1 MHKSIESMVEAL
13 VRRVVARPGSWLA
26 VVAGIAMLLGLIA
39 SRDLAIN
46 TDSSDMIDPTEP
58 YRVVGERVKRL
69 FPFMKD
75 QILIVLRGDNPD
87 RLDALADRL
96 VDGLA
101 GRKDV
106 IEDIYAPSVDPFF
119 TREALLLM
127 KRDRLDELITRL
139 GQGAPLLQDLVNKP
153 DLVTFFDNLA
163 RAGKAEEH
171 GVKLGI
177 VASLYDEVA
186 RVIADTADGRATAL
200 SWQRLFAFEKD
211 RQQPAQR
218 IIAIKPRLDF
228 TSLAPA
234 KAAIAA
240 VRAAVTDLP
249 ASMKTGIAIGI
260 TGDPVLRTEELQSV
274 AKGIE
279 ISTALSLVLV
289 ALLLA
294 LGIRSASGVAASLVA
309 LLFSLMATA
318 GFAALAVGTL
328 NLVSI
333 AFTVLMIGL
342 GIDFAIHLLLHLEE
356 RLDGAAHLRRVW
368 PMAARH
374 VARGLL
380 LAAITTSAAFFS
392 FSPTRFIGMAQLG
405 VISGMGVLIAL
416 LVTLIV
422 VPALTTIWPAR
433 FRPRRHIRHRIALIL
448 ALEKASPVTVAVT
461 LLVVAVAAFQIPKVR
476 FDADPM
482 NLRDPAAPSVSAF
495 RWLAAESRQTPYRLD
510 YVGDDIAAVRAFA
523 ARVEPLPEVK
533 EVISIDSFLPADQ
546 DARLDDIDFLAGD
559 LWFLDAVE
567 PDSWRARGH
576 AAPPQDVIKAL
587 DRLRRALADR
597 QGADADIR
605 AASHRL
611 AEAIARFDAAAQG
624 SARAALI
631 ARLDQAVFA
640 YYPDMLRRLKA
651 MLAPEPLTLASLPE
665 RIARRYLA
673 PTGEALAQ
681 VLPAVD
687 ASQPEARARFVRAVL
702 AVEPHIAGSAY
713 VMLRAGEIVAEA
725 MTQATVT
732 AFLLATVLVAIVL
745 RRLWAVAMVMLP
757 LAFAGVLVLA
767 VGVWLDLPFNFAN
780 VIVLP
785 LMIGMGVDAAIHLVA
800 RARDLDHAESVFDTN
815 TPRAILF
822 SALTTMA
829 SFGTLILSHHRGTA
843 SMGELL
849 LIALALTLLAT
860 LVVLPAMLELRKRWI
875 VRRNGRHKVESRRD
889 GTG

>member
-1 MHKSIESMVEAL
+1 MHRSIESMVEGL
-13 VRRVVARPGSWLA
+13 VRRVVARPGVWLA
-26 VVAGIAMLLGLIA
+26 VVAGIAMLLGVVA

-46 TDSSDMIDPTEP
+46 TDSSDMIDPHEP
-58 YRVVGERVKRL
+58 FRIVGERVKRL
-69 FPFMKD
+69 FPLVKD

-87 RLDALADRL
+87 RLDALAGRL
-96 VDGLA
+96 VTRLA
-101 GRKDV
+101 DREDL
-106 IEDIYAPSVDPFF
+106 IEDIFAPSVDPFF

-139 GQGAPLLQDLVNKP
+139 GQGAPLLQDLVNEP
-153 DLVTFFDNLA
+153 DLVTFFGNLA

-186 RVIADTADGRATAL
+186 RVIADTTDGRPAAL
-200 SWQRLFAFEKD
+200 SWQRLFAFEAE
-211 RQQPAQR
+211 RQKPAQR
-218 IIAIKPRLDF
+218 IVAIKPRLDF

-240 VRAAVTDLP
+240 VREAVAELP
-249 ASMKTGIAIGI
+249 ARMTAGVAIGI

-274 AKGIE
+274 ANGIE
-279 ISTALSLVLV
+279 ISAALSLVLV

-294 LGIRSASGVAASLVA
+294 LGIRSASGVIASLVA
-309 LLFSLMATA
+309 LLLSLMATA

-356 RLDGAAHLRRVW
+356 RLDRPEHLRRIW

-380 LAAITTSAAFFS
+380 LAAVTTSAAFFA

-405 VISGMGVLIAL
+405 VISGTGVLIAL
-416 LVTLIV
+416 LVTLVV
-422 VPALTTIWPAR
+422 VPALTAIWPSQ
-433 FRPRRHIRHRIALIL
+433 FRPRRRIRHRIALIL
-448 ALEKASPVTVAVT
+448 ALEKASPFTVALT
-461 LLVVAVAAFQIPKVR
+461 LLAVAVAALQIPKVR

-482 NLRDPAAPSVSAF
+482 NLRDPAAPSVQAF
-495 RWLAAESRQTPYRLD
+495 RWLAAESRQSPYRLD

-523 ARVEPLPEVK
+523 ARVEALAEVK

-546 DARLDDIDFLAGD
+546 ETRLDDIDFLAGD
-559 LWFLDAVE
+559 LWFLDAVD
-567 PDSWRARGH
+567 PDSWRVGGRAARPAE
-576 AAPPQDVIKAL
+576 AAKAL
-587 DRLRRALADR
+587 GELRRALEDR
-597 QGADADIR
+597 QGEDPGIR
-605 AASHRL
+605 AASRRL
-611 AEAIARFDAAAQG
+611 AGAIARFEAAAQG
-624 SARAALI
+624 PRRDTLV

-665 RIARRYLA
+665 RIKRRYLA

-687 ASQPEARARFVRAVL
+687 ASRADARARFVRAVL
-702 AVEPHIAGSAY
+702 AVEPHVGGSAY
-713 VMLRAGEIVAEA
+713 AVLRAGEVVAEA
-725 MTQATVT
+725 MTQATVV

-860 LVVLPAMLELRKRWI
+860 LVVLPAMLELRKRW
-875 VRRNGRHKVESRRD
+875 VLRRNDTD
-889 GTG
+889 GPGK

>member
-1 MHKSIESMVEAL
+1 MHRSIENMVEGL
-13 VRRVVARPGSWLA
+13 VRRVVARPVIWL
-26 VVAGIAMLLGLIA
+26 VVVTGIAMLLGVVA

-46 TDSSDMIDPTEP
+46 TDSSDMIDPHEP
-58 YRVVGERVKRL
+58 FRIVGERVKRL
-69 FPFMKD
+69 FPLVKD
-75 QILIVLRGDNPD
+75 QVLIVLRGDNPD
-87 RLDALADRL
+87 RLDALAGQL
-96 VDGLA
+96 VSSLA
-101 GRKDV
+101 SRKDI
-106 IEDIYAPSVDPFF
+106 IEDVYAPTVDPFF
-119 TREALLLM
+119 MREALLLM

-139 GQGAPLLQDLVNKP
+139 GQGAPLLQELVNKP
-153 DLVTFFDNLA
+153 DLATFFDNLA

-186 RVIADTADGRATAL
+186 GVIADTADGRATAL
-200 SWQRLFAFEKD
+200 SWQRLFAFAEDQK
-211 RQQPAQR
+211 QPAQR

-240 VRAAVTDLP
+240 VREAVADLP
-249 ASMKTGIAIGI
+249 TQMTTGVAIGI

-274 AKGIE
+274 ASGIE
-279 ISTALSLVLV
+279 ISVALSLVLV
-289 ALLLA
+289 ALLLG
-294 LGIRSASGVAASLVA
+294 LGIRSASGVVASLVA
-309 LLFSLMATA
+309 LLLALMATA

-328 NLVSI
+328 NLISI

-356 RLDGAAHLRRVW
+356 RLDTPEHLRRVW

-380 LAAITTSAAFFS
+380 LAAITTSAAFFA
-392 FSPTRFIGMAQLG
+392 FSPTRFVGMAQLG
-405 VISGMGVLIAL
+405 VISGAGVLIAL

-422 VPALTTIWPAR
+422 VPALTTIWQPR
-433 FRPRRHIRHRIALIL
+433 FRPRRRIRHRVTLIL
-448 ALEKASPVTVAVT
+448 ALEKASPFTVAIT
-461 LLVVAVAAFQIPKVR
+461 LFAVVVAAFQLPKVR

-482 NLRDPAAPSVSAF
+482 NLRDPDSPAVEAF
-495 RWLAAESRQTPYRLD
+495 RWLVSENRHSPYRLD

-523 ARVEPLPEVK
+523 ARVTSLAEVK

-559 LWFLDAVE
+559 LWFLDSVD
-567 PDSWRARGH
+567 PRLWRANGH
-576 AAPPQDVIKAL
+576 ATPAADVTRAL
-587 DRLRRALADR
+587 EALRRDLEGREGEDP
-597 QGADADIR
+597 DIR
-605 AASHRL
+605 TASRRL
-611 AEAIARFDAAAQG
+611 ARAIARFEAAAQG
-624 SARAALI
+624 SAHDALV

-651 MLAPEPLTLASLPE
+651 MLAPEPLTLAHLPE
-665 RIARRYLA
+665 RIKRRYLA

-687 ASQPEARARFVRAVL
+687 ASKPDARARFVRAVL
-702 AVEPHIAGSAY
+702 AVEPHVSGSAY
-713 VMLRAGEIVAEA
+713 AMLRGGEVVTEA
-725 MTQATVT
+725 MTQATVV
-732 AFLLATVLVAIVL
+732 AFLLAMLMVAIVL

-757 LAFAGVLVLA
+757 LAFASVLLLA

-800 RARDLDHAESVFDTN
+800 RARDLDHAESVFNTN

-849 LIALALTLLAT
+849 LIALTLTLLAT

-875 VRRNGRHKVESRRD
+875 LRRND
-889 GTG
+889 GDRQEK

>member
-1 MHKSIESMVEAL
+1 MVTHRSIESMVEAL
-13 VRRVVARPGSWLA
+13 VRRVVARPGVWLA
-26 VVAGIAMLLGLIA
+26 VVAGIAILLGLVA

-46 TDSSDMIDPTEP
+46 TDSSDMIDPHELF
-58 YRVVGERVKRL
+58 RVVGARVKRL
-69 FPFMKD
+69 FPLVKD

-96 VDGLA
+96 VTRLA
-101 GRKDV
+101 DHADV
-106 IEDIYAPSVDPFF
+106 LADIYAPTVDPFF

-127 KRDRLDELITRL
+127 KRDRLDALITRL
-139 GQGAPLLQDLVNKP
+139 GQGAPLLEDLVNKP

-186 RVIADTADGRATAL
+186 RVLADVTDGRATAL
-200 SWQRLFAFEKD
+200 SWQRLFAFEED
-211 RQQPAQR
+211 RRQPAQR
-218 IIAIKPRLDF
+218 IVAIKPRLDYA
-228 TSLAPA
+228 SLAPA

-240 VRAAVTDLP
+240 VRDAVADLP
-249 ASMKTGIAIGI
+249 AEMTAGVAIGI

-274 AKGIE
+274 ASGIE
-279 ISTALSLVLV
+279 ISAALSLVLV

-294 LGIRSASGVAASLVA
+294 VGIRSAAGVAASLVA
-309 LLFSLMATA
+309 LLLSLMATA
-318 GFAALAVGTL
+318 GFAALTVGTL
-328 NLVSI
+328 NLISI

-356 RLDGAAHLRRVW
+356 RLGDADQPRRVW

-380 LAAITTSAAFFS
+380 LAAITTSAAFYA
-392 FSPTRFIGMAQLG
+392 FSPTRFVGMAQLG
-405 VISGMGVLIAL
+405 VISGTGVLIAL
-416 LVTLIV
+416 LITLVV
-422 VPALTTIWPAR
+422 VPAMTTIRSPR
-433 FRPRRHIRHRIALIL
+433 FRPRRRVRHRIALIL
-448 ALEKASPVTVAVT
+448 ALEKASPFTVAIT
-461 LLVVAVAAFQIPKVR
+461 LVAVAIAAFQIPEVR

-482 NLRDPAAPSVSAF
+482 NLRDPASPSVRAF
-495 RWLAAESRQTPYRLD
+495 RWIASDSRLSPYRLD
-510 YVGDDIAAVRAFA
+510 YVGDDAAAVRQFA
-523 ARVEPLPEVK
+523 RRVERLAEVK

-546 DARLDDIDFLAGD
+546 EARLDDIDFLAGD
-559 LWFLDAVE
+559 LWFLDSID
-567 PDSWRARGH
+567 PDVWRTNGNA
-576 AAPPQDVIKAL
+576 AAPAEVAKAL
-587 DRLRRALADR
+587 DGLRRALVERRGEDP
-597 QGADADIR
+597 GIR
-605 AASHRL
+605 AASRRL
-611 AEAIARFDAAAQG
+611 AAAIARFAAAAQG
-624 SARAALI
+624 PAREALV
-631 ARLDQAVFA
+631 ARLDRAVFA
-640 YYPDMLRRLKA
+640 FYPDMLQRLQT

-665 RIARRYLA
+665 RIKRRYLA

-687 ASQPEARARFVRAVL
+687 VSEPHARARFVRAVL
-702 AVEPHIAGSAY
+702 AVEPHIGGSAY
-713 VMLRAGEIVAEA
+713 AVLRAGTVVAEA
-725 MTQATVT
+725 MTQATVL
-732 AFLLATVLVAIVL
+732 AFLLATILVAVVL

-757 LAFAGVLVLA
+757 LAFAGVLMLA

-875 VRRNGRHKVESRRD
+875 LRQNADSR
-889 GTG
+889 GAGK